1 MTNRQNEFVIGLAM
15 AIAIVIVVVSVLW
28 LGKSNFFI
36 KGTTINMLVDNANG
50 IINGEEI
57 LYRGIKIGSVSDAI
71 ITKNNVLLKL
81 KIEKANNIPKDSK
94 FVIKDYSM
102 ISGKIVEIIPG
113 NSTYYLQP
121 GDTVKGSVA
130 FGLNN
135 MVADLKDLK
144 PKINK
149 ILSNVDTLTGNEF
162 QSNLNT
168 TLSNLNSTIKS
179 LRNILNSNLK
189 NTFANIDE
197 IITNNKKDVSF
208 LIKSFS
214 KRSEELSQFL
224 NSSNNTVKKLDSLI
238 AAINNNKGTLGKLI
252 KNKSLYNNLDRTL
265 ISLDSLL
272 TDFKNNPDKYINV
285 SVF

>member
-28 LGKSNFFI
+28 LGKSNFFV

-50 IINGEEI
+50 IINGEEV
-57 LYRGIKIGSVSDAI
+57 LYRGVKVGSVDEAI
-71 ITKNNVLLKL
+71 INKDNVLLKL
-81 KIEKANNIPKDSK
+81 KIESADNIPKDSK
-94 FVIKDYSM
+94 FIIKDFSM

-113 NSTYYLQP
+113 KSNLYLQP
-121 GDTVKGSVA
+121 GDTVKGSIA
-130 FGLNN
+130 FGLNDI
-135 MVADLKDLK
+135 VAELKDLN

-149 ILSNVDTLTGNEF
+149 ILSNADTLTGNQF
-162 QSNLNT
+162 QNKLNS
-168 TLSNLNSTIKS
+168 TLSNLNSTIKQIKYLLNGSVKNS
-179 LRNILNSNLK
+179 LS
-189 NTFANIDE
+189 NIDE
-197 IITNNKKDVSF
+197 ITTDNKKDVSL

-224 NSSNNTVKKLDSLI
+224 NSSNNTVKKLDTLI
-238 AAINNNKGTLGKLI
+238 AAINNKNGTLGNLI
-252 KNKSLYNNLDRTL
+252 KNKSLYYNLDHTL

-272 TDFKNNPDKYINV
+272 TDFKKNPDKYINV

>member
-1 MTNRQNEFVIGLAM
+1 MTNRQNEFAIGLAM
-15 AIAIVIVVVSVLW
+15 AVAIAIVVVSVLW
-28 LGKSNFFI
+28 LGKSNFFVE
-36 KGTTINMLVDNANG
+36 GTTINMLVDNANG
-50 IINGEEI
+50 LMSGEEV
-57 LYRGIKIGSVSDAI
+57 LYRGVKVGSVNNAI
-71 ITKNNVLLKL
+71 ITKNNVVLKL

-102 ISGKIVEIIPG
+102 ISGKIVEILPG
-113 NSTYYLQP
+113 KSKFYLQSE
-121 GDTVKGSVA
+121 DTVKGGVA

-135 MVADLKDLK
+135 VITELKDLK

-179 LRNILNSNLK
+179 LKNILNGNLK
-189 NTFANIDE
+189 NTLSNIDE
-197 IITNNKKDVSF
+197 ITTNNKKDISL
-208 LIKSFS
+208 LIKSLS
-214 KRSEELSQFL
+214 KRSEELSHFL
-224 NSSNNTVKKLDSLI
+224 NSSNKTVKKLDTLI
-238 AAINNNKGTLGKLI
+238 TAINNENGTLGNLI
-252 KNKSLYNNLDRTL
+252 KNKSLYHNLDHTL

-272 TDFKNNPDKYINV
+272 TDFKNHPDKYINV